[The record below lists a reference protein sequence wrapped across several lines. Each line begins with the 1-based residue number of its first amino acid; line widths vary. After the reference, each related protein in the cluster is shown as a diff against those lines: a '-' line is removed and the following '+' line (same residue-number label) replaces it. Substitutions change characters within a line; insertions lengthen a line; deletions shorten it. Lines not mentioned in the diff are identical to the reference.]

1 MKSSLYNPICKLR
14 SHRQGFLLIEAMI
27 SLSILTVIGLV
38 LLKLSMNILA
48 PRQWIMQQTLADAYM
63 SLERSTAE
71 RIPFATLVGT
81 TSPWPNFA
89 AGGIAVTNNVSIG
102 ALPDRAETGNPVI
115 GMVTRTRFADRNNL
129 VADGGESTAATNT
142 NPASMNIWR
151 VQSVLTFKIGA
162 NQYVKS
168 RTVIRSQ

>member
-1 MKSSLYNPICKLR
+1 
-14 SHRQGFLLIEAMI
+14 MI

-71 RIPFATLVGT
+71 RIPFATLVGA

-115 GMVTRTRFADRNNL
+115 ATVTRTRFADGNNL
-129 VADGGESTAATNT
+129 PANGGGGDSDK

-151 VQSVLTFKIGA
+151 VQSVLTFRVGA

>member
-1 MKSSLYNPICKLR
+1 MKSSLKIPICKLR
-14 SHRQGFLLIEAMI
+14 SHRRGFLLIEAMI

-71 RIPFATLVGT
+71 RIPFATLTGA

-89 AGGIAVTNNVSIG
+89 AGGIAVTNGVTIG
-102 ALPDRAETGNPVI
+102 AMPDRAAAGNPVI
-115 GMVTRTRFADRNNL
+115 GTVTRTRFADANNL
-129 VADGGESTAATNT
+129 VANSGGGTAAT
-142 NPASMNIWR
+142 NPASMNTWR
-151 VQSVLTFKIGA
+151 VQSVLTFRVGA

-168 RTVIRSQ
+168 RTVIRSE

>member
-1 MKSSLYNPICKLR
+1 
-14 SHRQGFLLIEAMI
+14 MI

-71 RIPFATLVGT
+71 RIPFATLTGA

-89 AGGIAVTNNVSIG
+89 NGGIAVTNNVTIG
-102 ALPDRAETGNPVI
+102 ALPDRTAAGNPVI
-115 GMVTRTRFADRNNL
+115 GTVTRTRFADTNNL
-129 VADGGESTAATNT
+129 AANGGLVGTAAT
-142 NPASMNIWR
+142 NPASMNIWQ
-151 VQSVLTFKIGA
+151 VQSVLTFKVGA

-168 RTVIRSQ
+168 RTVIRSE